1 MCSTLFTIP
10 TVIDFH
16 LFHFLESDVETAPSI
31 LLSNVAVLATV
42 ATVASTAT
50 LDNMS
55 RLYLKFFTQLIG
67 INHLLSLIHH
77 HHHIIMVK
85 KGKAKA
91 STQPPLKTP
100 SVAEVSRLHKLK
112 EYVPTEEDI
121 FKSGDT

>member
-1 MCSTLFTIP
+1 
-10 TVIDFH
+10 
-16 LFHFLESDVETAPSI
+16 
-31 LLSNVAVLATV
+31 
-42 ATVASTAT
+42 
-50 LDNMS
+50 MS

-121 FKSGDT
+121 FKSGDTRVHRISFFPKTKNLMFQTQRFRPS